1 MDGFGSNVDVD
12 LQQRGVEFGQLFRSQ
27 AAIRPQILEPM
38 PAMERSRSLEIG
50 GPQIPASTSSTA
62 LLENGVSEAPVVQE
76 SSSTLIDLL
85 GLGDPGETV
94 AEPAVQSSGNMG
106 DILGLGVAP
115 APTGNLLDGLGGLD
129 LGGPVPSAL
138 PATNGGLDN
147 LLNGVD
153 TAAFVTPKETPSL
166 VAYEK
171 HGLRVVFTF
180 PTATA
185 TAITL
190 LAHNLTGSSIQEFV
204 FQVIIICNIE
214 PFGHKLK
221 LCFRRRYQSRCHC
234 SFSPPLPQPFL
245 LVAQSL
251 NSLKST
257 TLPTPPSRCASRSPS
272 LPREFQLLTRWTSS
286 QTSLSWQARRNLRHQ

>member
-94 AEPAVQSSGNMG
+94 AEPVVQSTGSMG

-129 LGGPVPSAL
+129 LGGPVPTAL

-204 FQVIIICNIE
+204 FQVIIIYGAIRMSA
-214 PFGHKLK
+214 KAM
-221 LCFRRRYQSRCHC
+221 
-234 SFSPPLPQPFL
+234 FL
-245 LVAQSL
+245 
-251 NSLKST
+251 
-257 TLPTPPSRCASRSPS
+257 
-272 LPREFQLLTRWTSS
+272 
-286 QTSLSWQARRNLRHQ
+286 

>member
-27 AAIRPQILEPM
+27 SAIRPQILEPM
-38 PAMERSRSLEIG
+38 PAMERSRSLEMG
-50 GPQIPASTSSTA
+50 ALQIPSSTSSTA
-62 LLENGVSEAPVVQE
+62 LLENGVSETPVAQE

-85 GLGDPGETV
+85 GLGDPVEPVGD
-94 AEPAVQSSGNMG
+94 PAVPSSGAMG
-106 DILGLGVAP
+106 DILGLGAAP

-138 PATNGGLDN
+138 PAINGGLDN

-153 TAAFVTPKETPSL
+153 AAAFVTPKETPSL

-180 PTATA
+180 PTSTA

-190 LAHNLTGSSIQEFV
+190 LAHNLTGNPIQEFV
-204 FQVIIICNIE
+204 FQV
-214 PFGHKLK
+214 
-221 LCFRRRYQSRCHC
+221 
-234 SFSPPLPQPFL
+234 
-245 LVAQSL
+245 LVT
-251 NSLKST
+251 N
-257 TLPTPPSRCASRSPS
+257 TLT
-272 LPREFQLLTRWTSS
+272 
-286 QTSLSWQARRNLRHQ
+286 